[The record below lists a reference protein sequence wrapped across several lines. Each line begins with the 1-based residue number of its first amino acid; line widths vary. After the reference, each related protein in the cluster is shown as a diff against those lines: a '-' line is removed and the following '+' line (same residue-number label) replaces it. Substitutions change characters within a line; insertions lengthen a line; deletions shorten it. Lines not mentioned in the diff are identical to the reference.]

1 MEITRE
7 AIEQAVESYRQE
19 MLDYWKELVNFQ
31 AGSKEGERMF
41 ALLSQVNAKLN
52 REGFA
57 SELLPTGS
65 PIPLLRGPRSRPS
78 LVAPIRTAEG
88 WYSAISSQK
97 AVGYRSME
105 YSFREGASTR
115 YTRSPPWA
123 IRC

>member
-65 PIPLLRGPRSRPS
+65 PIPLLRAYLGKERPLGHSISQRQLSGKSLYHPGRKGLWPR
-78 LVAPIRTAEG
+78 G
-88 WYSAISSQK
+88 Q
-97 AVGYRSME
+97 
-105 YSFREGASTR
+105 
-115 YTRSPPWA
+115 
-123 IRC
+123 

>member
-65 PIPLLRGPRSRPS
+65 PFRFCGRTWARSGRANLFCLAATWTQYFPTAAIRKIPLPSGTERPM
-78 LVAPIRTAEG
+78 APG
-88 WYSAISSQK
+88 
-97 AVGYRSME
+97 SM
-105 YSFREGASTR
+105 
-115 YTRSPPWA
+115 
-123 IRC
+123 I